1 MLDKLLNRIKNGQ
14 DSDTEMV
21 TPDNLPAFITDAA
34 RHPALLA
41 QLDEALAKSQLSAP
55 KILKTSSSN
64 LLQALMDQDVDLR
77 HQFLMSA
84 FKLKPK
90 NDWYEQ
96 VARVN
101 LIGKLIA
108 ATPVEHK
115 DYVLEILSAIRTF
128 AANSYHYWSFLTK
141 LLVKELENH
150 TVENSLDPEI
160 SKMLS
165 TWHYAGNYFSPTK
178 EYKEFLRRIEALISQ
193 FTEKDILGT
202 LLPSLGLRDLTNTS
216 EQLRSWISTAPEHSQ
231 QVANWLL
238 GCVQESGKTKPT
250 DKWLKTIGLTLKD
263 YPETALAR
271 QVCDLLDAMT
281 ADIKLL
287 HKLPPDMHYSKAVYV
302 PEWGCAVAWYASYY
316 LGHHAEIRLALDQ
329 LANYSLKK
337 YPGVGPLAAKLGN
350 ACLRSFAYMRGMEGI
365 SLLFRYKAKASNRN
379 VIKLTETLLN
389 EAAERQQMSRSDLED
404 LSVPPFGLDAKQCRT
419 ETFDEYQATLSI
431 RDQTEAVLTWQV
443 VNGKAMKSV
452 PSAIKETY
460 KTEIKQ
466 LQLAQKELQNVL
478 KAQSSRIEN
487 AYLQQRSWRFGDFTT
502 RYVQH
507 PVLRTLA
514 ARLIW
519 RFEEGAQ
526 QGDGIFFEGRWV
538 DRNGQALEWLSDK
551 TRVQLWHPLGNNP
564 DAVLQWREWLMAQGI
579 TQPFKQ
585 AYREIYLVTP
595 PELRTNSYSNRFA
608 AHIIRQHQFSAIA
621 GQRDWHYT
629 LQGQWDS
636 HNTPYRLLP
645 NWNYK
650 IEFWVEP
657 MGDAAPVSDSGVY
670 VYINTDQVRF
680 YHGGRLVNMPE
691 VPPILFSELMRDV
704 DLFVGV
710 CSIGNDPNWQD
721 SGEHNRFD
729 NYWRSYAFSEEL
741 AESGKMRR
749 AALERL
755 IPRLKIGPQC
765 QFTDKYLV
773 VKGKKHT
780 YKIHCG
786 SGNILMSPNDQYLCI
801 VPDSSSKPTS
811 VYLPFEGDRMLS
823 IIISK
828 ALMLAEDD
836 KITDT
841 TILRQL

>member
-1 MLDKLLNRIKNGQ
+1 VLDKLLNRIKNGQ
-14 DSDTEMV
+14 LSDTEMV
-21 TPDNLPAFITDAA
+21 TPENLPAFITETGHHTAIQ
-34 RHPALLA
+34 A
-41 QLDEALAKSQLSAP
+41 QLIEDLAASQLIRP
-55 KILKTSSSN
+55 KLLKNDSSN
-64 LLQALMDQDVDLR
+64 LLPVLMKQEASVR

-84 FKLKPK
+84 FKFKTAQ
-90 NDWYEQ
+90 NWYEQ
-96 VARVN
+96 IALVN
-101 LIGKLIA
+101 LIGKLVA
-108 ATPVEHK
+108 STPVENK
-115 DYVLEILSAIRTF
+115 NYVLEILSAIRTF
-128 AANSYHYWSFLTK
+128 TANSHIDWLFLSK
-141 LLVKELENH
+141 LLVKELEDH
-150 TVENSLDPEI
+150 SAENTLDPDVC
-160 SKMLS
+160 KMLS
-165 TWHYAGNYFSPTK
+165 TWHYAGNYFTPTK

-193 FTEKDILGT
+193 VTEKDILGT
-202 LLPSLGLRDLTNTS
+202 LLPSLGLRDLSNTR
-216 EQLRSWISTAPEHSQ
+216 EQLITWISTAPEHSQ

-238 GCVQESGKTKPT
+238 SCVQESGKTKPT

-271 QVCDLLDAMT
+271 QVCDLLDAIT
-281 ADIKLL
+281 TDIKLL
-287 HKLPPDMHYSKAVYV
+287 HKLPPDIHYRKGVDV
-302 PEWGCAVAWYASYY
+302 PEWGCGVAWYASYY
-316 LGHHAEIRLALDQ
+316 LGHHAEIRLAIDQ

-350 ACLRSFAYMRGMEGI
+350 ACLRSFAYMQGMEGI

-404 LSVPPFGLDAKQCRT
+404 LSVPQFGLDEIQRRT
-419 ETFDEYQATLSI
+419 ETFDEYGATLSI
-431 RDQTEAVLTWQV
+431 RNQTEAVLEWQAA
-443 VNGKAMKSV
+443 NGKAMKSV

-460 KTEIKQ
+460 KSEIKQ
-466 LQLAQKELQNVL
+466 LQLAQKELQTVL

-487 AYLQQRSWRFGDFTT
+487 AYLQQRSWRFSDFTT

-526 QGDGIFFEGRWV
+526 QGDGIFWEGRWV
-538 DRNGQALEWLSDK
+538 DRNGQPLEWLSDK
-551 TRVQLWHPLGNNP
+551 TTVQLWHPLGNNP
-564 DAVLQWREWLMAQGI
+564 DVVLQWREWLMAQGI

-585 AYREIYLVTP
+585 AYREIYIVTP

-657 MGDAAPVSDSGVY
+657 MGDATPVSDSGVY

-680 YHGGRLVNMPE
+680 YHGGRLVNMPD

-710 CSIGNDPNWQD
+710 CSIGNDPSWQD

-741 AESGKMRR
+741 AESGKIRR

-765 QFTDKYLV
+765 HFTDKYLV

-801 VPDSSSKPTS
+801 VPDSSSKPSS